1 MVELDPATC
10 EVEVNRIASDETAR
24 YILIKNQPSNSGI
37 CSDEIMHMVH
47 VEDQV
52 DTDGDKPDTN
62 SDKVDG
68 SGDKVA
74 ISDDTVDIECSR
86 MDSKSNTPV
95 NVMDSGSDTP
105 ATNGDIPATNGDTPA
120 TNGDIPAINGDKGV
134 MNISKDNIDTKNKI
148 ESNITSHDNRNINTS
163 DATND
168 AVICI
173 IDGNDEKSSN
183 RREHA
188 KSKVDITI
196 GTVGDAVICEVDSN
210 GDKVDINSDTVEVP
224 SNKVDMTEYNDKAIT
239 DDTMDTALTATDDQL
254 DIHCDKTDT
263 YHNKVDTQCDK
274 VTVTDKKFDIDVEI
288 VDITVNKGDDT
299 SHSTTKQMTSEVSD
313 IRALGI
319 NNTCYSIHT
328 STQL

>member
-1 MVELDPATC
+1 
-10 EVEVNRIASDETAR
+10 
-24 YILIKNQPSNSGI
+24 
-37 CSDEIMHMVH
+37 MVH

-105 ATNGDIPATNGDTPA
+105 ATNGDIPA
-120 TNGDIPAINGDKGV
+120 INGDKGL

-196 GTVGDAVICEVDSN
+196 GTVGDAVVCEVDAN

-239 DDTMDTALTATDDQL
+239 DDTMDTVLTATDDQL

-263 YHNKVDTQCDK
+263 YHDKADIQCDK

-288 VDITVNKGDDT
+288 VDLTVNKGDDT

-313 IRALGI
+313 IQALGI
-319 NNTCYSIHT
+319 NNTYYAIHT